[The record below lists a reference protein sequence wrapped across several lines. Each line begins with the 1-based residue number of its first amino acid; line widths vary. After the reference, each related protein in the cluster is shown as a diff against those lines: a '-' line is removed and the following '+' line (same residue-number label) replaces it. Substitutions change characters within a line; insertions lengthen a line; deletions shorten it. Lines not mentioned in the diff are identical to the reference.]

1 MIPGVCQKKGIT
13 YRRFRVKKPD
23 GKWGDLYVRLPD
35 PTDPRF
41 AVELARLNAEPP
53 ARAMVT
59 PGTIAALIAEFRP
72 VLINRPMAQSTR
84 DGWNYY
90 LDLLER
96 EHGHRFVADLRKS
109 HVLKIR
115 DKLNATPGKANAL
128 ISKLRALLEFAI
140 ERDWIIANPAD
151 KVARLELGEYEPW
164 PAHVLTAVLAE
175 ASPMIRLAI
184 VSGVCSGQRLS
195 DVIRMQHGWIEG
207 GIMEL
212 RHKKTHADAAV
223 PMHPLWI
230 EEIRRL
236 PRKAVTLLY
245 DRSGKPFRDTDS
257 IQESIRVLM
266 HRLGYV
272 DDDDQLLYTFHGL
285 GKNACCYL
293 TELGLSD
300 TEISGITGK
309 TPETVRHYA
318 KRARVLMV
326 AKGAAD
332 RVIAGQIPGLTSAKP
347 SRR

>member
-1 MIPGVCQKKGIT
+1 
-13 YRRFRVKKPD
+13 
-23 GKWGDLYVRLPD
+23 
-35 PTDPRF
+35 
-41 AVELARLNAEPP
+41 
-53 ARAMVT
+53 
-59 PGTIAALIAEFRP
+59 
-72 VLINRPMAQSTR
+72 
-84 DGWNYY
+84 
-90 LDLLER
+90 
-96 EHGHRFVADLRKS
+96 
-109 HVLKIR
+109 
-115 DKLNATPGKANAL
+115 
-128 ISKLRALLEFAI
+128 
-140 ERDWIIANPAD
+140 
-151 KVARLELGEYEPW
+151 
-164 PAHVLTAVLAE
+164 
-175 ASPMIRLAI
+175 MIRLAI